1 METLLQ
7 VDSLRVHFH
16 NAAPSRYAVD
26 SVSFSM
32 EPGEILG
39 LVGESG
45 SGKTVTAMCISGLLP
60 RQRAAVQG
68 SIHLAGREI
77 LRCTEQELR
86 QIQGQD
92 LAVVFQEPMTRM
104 NPVMQVGKQVEES
117 LRVHAKL
124 SPAQRKERALESLA
138 QVELPN
144 PSEIYRKYPH
154 QLSGGQLQR
163 IMIAAAIVS
172 RPKLLLADEPTT
184 ALDVTVQAQ
193 ILALLKK
200 INRESGM
207 GILFISHD
215 LHVVRKLC
223 TRVAVMDQGRRWSWR
238 RWMPSIRGRPIPTRK
253 NSSLPSPTGRAI
265 DGKERPME
273 RRALLEVK
281 HLNSF
286 YEEGNGILSAGKR
299 RKQVLQDVSFSLY
312 QGEVLGLV
320 GESGSGKTTLSRAIV
335 GLLRDYTGEL
345 LLHTAT
351 PPQMVFQDPYSSLNP
366 AHTIGWIVEEP
377 LRVKGGMS
385 KAGRKAQVGE
395 MLDKIGLGPE
405 YAHRKPHELS
415 GGQRQRVAIAAAVI
429 AGPELLVADEPVS
442 ALDVTIQAQIL
453 ELLLS
458 LRQELQLSYLFISH
472 DLNVIYQICDRVL
485 VMNHGEIVEENTV
498 QELFANPR
506 HPYTKQ
512 LLAAAK

>member
-1 METLLQ
+1 
-7 VDSLRVHFH
+7 
-16 NAAPSRYAVD
+16 
-26 SVSFSM
+26 
-32 EPGEILG
+32 
-39 LVGESG
+39 
-45 SGKTVTAMCISGLLP
+45 
-60 RQRAAVQG
+60 
-68 SIHLAGREI
+68 
-77 LRCTEQELR
+77 
-86 QIQGQD
+86 
-92 LAVVFQEPMTRM
+92 
-104 NPVMQVGKQVEES
+104 
-117 LRVHAKL
+117 
-124 SPAQRKERALESLA
+124 
-138 QVELPN
+138 
-144 PSEIYRKYPH
+144 
-154 QLSGGQLQR
+154 
-163 IMIAAAIVS
+163 
-172 RPKLLLADEPTT
+172 
-184 ALDVTVQAQ
+184 
-193 ILALLKK
+193 
-200 INRESGM
+200 
-207 GILFISHD
+207 
-215 LHVVRKLC
+215 
-223 TRVAVMDQGRRWSWR
+223 
-238 RWMPSIRGRPIPTRK
+238 
-253 NSSLPSPTGRAI
+253 
-265 DGKERPME
+265 ME

-366 AHTIGWIVEEP
+366 AHTIGWILEEP

-506 HPYTKQ
+506 HPYTKE
-512 LLAAAK
+512 LLRSIPQISGDARLSTANREPPIELPSPIRPPSGCRYHPRCPYRTENCSKHIPAPALVGRDHIVKCHRCAAQNQPIEPMEGSLI